1 MTDIEIAFLLP
12 CAVAAAFAIA
22 AASITVSTAAAAAVS
37 ELQRLCQILKHVD
50 QQIRDAVSDEKAIEN
65 YLRGKKK

>member
-12 CAVAAAFAIA
+12 CIVAAAFAIA
-22 AASITVSTAAAAAVS
+22 AASITVSTAAAVVS